1 MSQHYDFLMSRRSV
15 LARFMV
21 EPGPDAATL
30 DRILEAGLRVP
41 DHGKLAP
48 WRYIVFSGEAREKA
62 GALIEA
68 AFRRQNGEVR
78 DQQAEIERTRFL
90 RAPVVVAVVSRT
102 DPLNP
107 KVPEWEQLLSSGA
120 VCMNIL
126 NAAHAFGFAAQWL
139 TEWYAYDRTFLSGIG
154 LADSERVAGYV
165 YIGSA
170 GEKPDERPRAT
181 LDMVRSDWTAA

>member
-1 MSQHYDFLMSRRSV
+1 M
-15 LARFMV
+15 
-21 EPGPDAATL
+21 
-30 DRILEAGLRVP
+30 
-41 DHGKLAP
+41 
-48 WRYIVFSGEAREKA
+48 
-62 GALIEA
+62 
-68 AFRRQNGEVR
+68 
-78 DQQAEIERTRFL
+78 
-90 RAPVVVAVVSRT
+90 VVAVVSRT

-139 TEWYAYDRTFLSGIG
+139 TEWYAYDRSFLTGIG

-170 GEKPDERPRAT
+170 GENPDERPRAT